1 MASHHASLG
10 YLSPPYASERRQTLQ
25 REQREEKKWALA
37 KGGPS
42 DPPSLKLGRAGARG
56 LWARRLAALA
66 MLVLSEMQKDGAL
79 RGKRARHRSAHP
91 ELEGGASTQNVQP
104 YADPCVPGASVLY
117 VQATRSS
124 LLRSVRTWGTGQPLR
139 HGSYTVRVPVPHVPR
154 TTAYRVPRTAY
165 RVPPQVKAR
174 LQRDSTRGRLSGALD
189 GSAAVSKAR
198 PAWLAGTDHAADR
211 PRLA

>member
-1 MASHHASLG
+1 MVRFL
-10 YLSPPYASERRQTLQ
+10 PP
-25 REQREEKKWALA
+25 
-37 KGGPS
+37 P
-42 DPPSLKLGRAGARG
+42 LKLGRAGARG
-56 LWARRLAALA
+56 LWAGAPA

-91 ELEGGASTQNVQP
+91 ELEGGASTQNVKA

-139 HGSYTVRVPVPHVPR
+139 HGSYTVRVPVPHLPR

-198 PAWLAGTDHAADR
+198 PVWLTSRSGRPCFRQRMPTADGSRRHALPLTGASGAPAG
-211 PRLA
+211 

>member
-1 MASHHASLG
+1 
-10 YLSPPYASERRQTLQ
+10 
-25 REQREEKKWALA
+25 
-37 KGGPS
+37 
-42 DPPSLKLGRAGARG
+42 
-56 LWARRLAALA
+56 

-91 ELEGGASTQNVQP
+91 ELEGGASTQNVKA

-124 LLRSVRTWGTGQPLR
+124 LLRSVRTWGTGPPLR

-165 RVPPQVKAR
+165 RVPHTAYHHRSRPGCSETARAAASRARWTVAR
-174 LQRDSTRGRLSGALD
+174 LCRKHGLRGWPARTTRLLGRGWPKLGVL
-189 GSAAVSKAR
+189 
-198 PAWLAGTDHAADR
+198 
-211 PRLA
+211 